1 MKVRIFSIMKSIVG
15 VLEIIFKKGII
26 LTKTNNIMPKKKDKA
41 KFNANSHINKAGL
54 EIIKKYEGLRLTK
67 YVCPAGKVTIGYGH
81 SMKPG
86 EVIPRFITNER
97 AEELLLE
104 DIELFEDE
112 MRNLIEID
120 LDSNQWSAI
129 VSFVYNVGAT
139 LFASSSVLKKI
150 NERDAEGVV
159 KALKKYVYYTDSTGE
174 KVVAEGLKKRRDS
187 EAKLYLSWNFL

>member
-187 EAKLYLSWNFL
+187 EAKLYLS